1 LAAAVSPTVP
11 LLEPDPPDAIVIHAA
26 ELDAVQLQPVSV
38 VTPTLSEPP
47 AAPTLSVAR
56 LSE

>member
-1 LAAAVSPTVP
+1 MSPTVP